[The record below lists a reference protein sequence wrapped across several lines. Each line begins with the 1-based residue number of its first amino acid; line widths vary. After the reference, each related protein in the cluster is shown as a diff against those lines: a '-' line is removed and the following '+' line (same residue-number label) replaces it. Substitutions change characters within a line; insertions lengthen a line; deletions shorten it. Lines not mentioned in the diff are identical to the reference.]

1 MDLASKNFS
10 IFFVVVFKPNS
21 ALLNYGNIL
30 HFVQFAGVARK
41 ANDYF
46 SHAALKVLSKRM

>member
-1 MDLASKNFS
+1 MLLF
-10 IFFVVVFKPNS
+10 VVFKPNS